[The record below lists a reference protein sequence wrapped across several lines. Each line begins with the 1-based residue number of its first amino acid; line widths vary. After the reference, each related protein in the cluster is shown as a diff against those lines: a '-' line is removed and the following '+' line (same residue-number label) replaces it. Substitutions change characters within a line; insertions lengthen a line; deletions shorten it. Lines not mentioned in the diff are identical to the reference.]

1 MTVTDPYAGL
11 VINEVDYDQ
20 VGTDTAE
27 FIEVYNSGSQA
38 IDLSTLALVLV
49 NGSNNLE
56 YARLNLVNAGSSI
69 APGQYL
75 VVKSSATIVLPPGT
89 LTMQFAGTTD
99 QIQNGA
105 PDGVALVDTA
115 SLRLLDTL
123 SYEGSITA
131 AVITG
136 FPGTYNLVE
145 GTPLSASVADNN
157 SVNGSLGRLPNG
169 IDSNDTATDR
179 NFTTTPTPGAPNAP

>member
-105 PDGVALVDTA
+105 LDGVALVDTA
-115 SLRLLDTL
+115 SLRLLDAL

-157 SVNGSLGRLPNG
+157 SVNGSLARLPNG
-169 IDSNDTATDR
+169 IDSNDAATDW
-179 NFTTTPTPGAPNAP
+179 NFTTTPTPGAPNTP